1 MTQHDTSASARE
13 RFLRG
18 PATASRA
25 ALPEVLRQGSR
36 LTRDDALLARV
47 DLLLCLGEGVG
58 VADVDLGQYLTDN
71 AGELLV
77 LVLGGRRG
85 PAPDRRRAAQLLGC
99 LARCPGLLPLADQDL
114 LVACL
119 DLLHDESPLVWRAA
133 ATSLGLL
140 GGRLNGATEAIR
152 AALAPPARHHRKRR
166 GAATL
171 GALYAS
177 SPELAED
184 LAQGL
189 LRKGMDPWTTGA
201 LGLAIPDL
209 ARCDLELAARVT
221 RRLAQAP
228 GPAAPLNLSLV
239 VRELGLRGEADV
251 VQVIGPEVQQAV
263 QRWTPRDAV
272 TMSLHWMAREALAA
286 VDLAE
291 APAAFGSLAMG
302 AARRVLDGAPPDEAG
317 RLISRALD
325 TAWAQLARILEP
337 DTSAGLEGLGRQVFE
352 IRDLGQ
358 ALFAEDLLH
367 PALLALSAA
376 DAARAASL
384 ESDYALLREEARGQL
399 FRSVG
404 DLSSVDR
411 FRRAEVVRGLGHA
424 LDARTSRADSLE
436 ARMDDPADMAHRLAG
451 FELLLGLARWPDKP
465 VRKLVATGL
474 ARTLDHAVTA
484 STDCQV
490 QGALTLLLR
499 APNPEFLADVQRFA
513 GSGSRPLARA
523 AATAARGLREEPGAD
538 WSSMVAVLEDLL
550 VRQGEPHRGPG
561 MLGKGRLSG
570 AGLVSAL
577 SDFSGAVAWLARLA
591 SSGDTLH
598 TETGPAMEA
607 LTRSVPLIFAAST
620 AGMESLMGDLLA
632 AASGGEVEAP
642 LRRRLARKRRV
653 ADVLASKLDRL
664 TGRLTRAL
672 TALAAAGE
680 PEQRRARYQRVERLV
695 EELTATLRA
704 ELAPPLFSPLYRAL
718 SAWRAA
724 LDNWTWARQ
733 GADGHDQQPGP
744 QQLAEFTLVEE
755 IGKGGM
761 GTVYKAHQASLDRF
775 VALKL
780 LHRKVASDPVGLQ
793 RFQQEARIMGRWSHD
808 NILRVIDF
816 REDGEAS
823 FLVTEYV
830 DGQSLADLMDE
841 TEFATPRVLELGS
854 AVARAL
860 DHAHGDGVVHR
871 DVTPTNVL
879 VREDGRVLLTD
890 FGISLLLEQRRLA
903 SDTAAFYGTPDY
915 ASPEQICNDPVGPP
929 SDIYSLGVMLYE
941 LLTSEQ
947 PFASVATGDLHAAK
961 RVGQIR
967 PLTEA
972 RPDLP
977 ADLCTFVHRAMA
989 PEPDTRPS
997 AAEVASTLERLAQQL
1012 PRARALSPRE
1022 PSLTRRQVCVLCL
1035 SLQLEEPR
1043 EGASQNPQWRDQLQ
1057 VSWYR
1062 IAREAVEQHGGISD
1076 RQVGTRVY
1084 GFFGAGGE
1092 GGPDAGKAL
1101 RAGRAAHRAVRR
1113 LAQVHGAP
1121 WSVRAGLAQ
1130 GEAQV
1135 GSLDHAAPAMVV
1147 TGPVVERAESLARSE
1162 ADPAPLR
1169 LDERAHAAVY
1179 TRVAPRK
1186 VHVVEGAPGRI
1197 FFVKM

>member
-1 MTQHDTSASARE
+1 MTQHDSASARDS
-13 RFLRG
+13 FLRG
-18 PATASRA
+18 PARRSRA

-36 LTRDDALLARV
+36 LTRDDGLLSRV
-47 DLLLCLGEGVG
+47 DLLLCLHSVG
-58 VADVDLGQYLTDN
+58 AADVDLGQYLTDN

-114 LVACL
+114 LAACL
-119 DLLHDESPLVWRAA
+119 DLLHDESPQVWRAA

-140 GGRLNGATEAIR
+140 AGRLNGATEAIR
-152 AALAPPARHHRKRR
+152 SALAPSARHHRKRR

-171 GALYAS
+171 GALHAS
-177 SPELAED
+177 APKLAED
-184 LAQGL
+184 MALTL
-189 LRKGMDPWTTGA
+189 LRRGTDPWTTGA

-209 ARCDLELAARVT
+209 ARCDLELAARFA
-221 RRLAQAP
+221 RRLASAP
-228 GPAAPLNLSLV
+228 GPAAPLNLSLM
-239 VRELGLRGEADV
+239 VRELGLRGEAEV
-251 VQVIGPEVQQAV
+251 VQAMGSEVQQAV
-263 QRWTPRDAV
+263 RRWVPRDAV

-291 APAAFGSLAMG
+291 APPAFGSLAMG
-302 AARRVLDGAPPDEAG
+302 AARRVLDGAAPVESG
-317 RLISRALD
+317 RLISAALD
-325 TAWAQLARILEP
+325 TAWAQLARILEA
-337 DTSAGLEGLGRQVFE
+337 DTTAGMEGLGRQVFE

-367 PALLALSAA
+367 PALLALAA
-376 DAARAASL
+376 VDAARAASL
-384 ESDYALLREEARGQL
+384 EADYALLREEARGQL
-399 FRSVG
+399 IRSVS

-436 ARMDDPADMAHRLAG
+436 ARLEDPSDMAQRLAG

-465 VRKLVATGL
+465 VRKLVATSL
-474 ARTLDHAVTA
+474 ARTLDHAVSA
-484 STDCQV
+484 SPDYQV

-499 APNPEFLADVQRFA
+499 APSPEFLADVQRFA
-513 GSGSRPLARA
+513 GSNSLPLARA
-523 AATAARGLREEPGAD
+523 AATASRGLREEPGAD
-538 WSSMVAVLEDLL
+538 WSAMVAVLEDLL
-550 VRQGEPHRGPG
+550 VRQREPRRGPG
-561 MLGKGRLSG
+561 LPGQGGISG
-570 AGLVSAL
+570 AELVSAL
-577 SDFSGAVAWLARLA
+577 SDFSGAVARLARPA
-591 SSGDTLH
+591 SRGEALPA
-598 TETGPAMEA
+598 ETGHALEA
-607 LTRSVPLIFAAST
+607 LTRSVPMIFSASSVG
-620 AGMESLMGDLLA
+620 ADGLMGDLWA
-632 AASGGEVEAP
+632 AGGVAAQP
-642 LRRRLARKRRV
+642 RLRRRLARKKRV
-653 ADVLASKLDRL
+653 ADVLASKLERL

-672 TALAAAGE
+672 TALAKAGE
-680 PEQRRARYQRVERLV
+680 ADQRRARHQRAERLV
-695 EELTATLRA
+695 EELAATLRA
-704 ELAPPLFSPLYRAL
+704 ELAPALFSPLHRAL

-724 LDNWTWARQ
+724 LDNWAWAMQ
-733 GADGHDQQPGP
+733 GADEHDSGP
-744 QQLAEFTLVEE
+744 RGQEQIADFTLVEE

-793 RFQQEARIMGRWSHD
+793 RFKQEARIMGRWSHD

-823 FLVTEYV
+823 FLVTEFV
-830 DGQSLADLMDE
+830 AGQSLADLMDE
-841 TEFATPRVLELGS
+841 TEFATPRVLELSS

-860 DHAHGDGVVHR
+860 DHAHRDGVVHR

-890 FGISLLLEQRRLA
+890 FGISLLLEQRRLD
-903 SDTAAFYGTPDY
+903 SDSAAFYGTPDY
-915 ASPEQICNDPVGPP
+915 ASPEQIGNDPVGPL
-929 SDIYSLGVMLYE
+929 SDIYSLGVMIYE

-947 PFASVATGDLHAAK
+947 PFAHVATGDLHAVK
-961 RVGQIR
+961 RVGQMR
-967 PLTEA
+967 ALTEA
-972 RPDLP
+972 RPELP
-977 ADLCTFVHRAMA
+977 ADLCTFVHRMMA

-997 AAEVASTLERLAQQL
+997 AAEVGATLERLNRQL
-1012 PRARALSPRE
+1012 PRASQQATRE
-1022 PSLTRRQVCVLCL
+1022 PTLARRQVCVLCL

-1043 EGASQNPQWRDQLQ
+1043 AGAPQNPQWRDQLQ

-1084 GFFGAGGE
+1084 GYFGAGGE

-1101 RAGRAAHRAVRR
+1101 RAGRAAYRAVRR

-1135 GSLDHAAPAMVV
+1135 GTLDHAAPAMVV
-1147 TGPVVERAESLARSE
+1147 AGPVVERAEALARSE

-1186 VHVVEGAPGRI
+1186 VHVVEGEPGRV
-1197 FFVKM
+1197 FFVRL